1 MIKVTVMYPNTP
13 DALFNLGY
21 YCDQHIPL
29 VRRRLGEH
37 CRSYIVEK
45 GLQGI
50 TAGSAA
56 TYVVISHFFFD
67 SLESFRSAFSP
78 HSAEIMGDFAH
89 FTNEVPLI
97 QISEV
102 IVDDRT
108 A

>member
-1 MIKVTVMYPNTP
+1 MYPNTP
-13 DALFNLGY
+13 GARFDLGY
-21 YCDQHIPL
+21 YCDQHTPM

-37 CRSYIVEK
+37 CKHYTVEK
-45 GLQGI
+45 GLEGI
-50 TAGSAA
+50 SPGSGAA
-56 TYVVISHFFFD
+56 YVVISHFFFD

-89 FTNEVPLI
+89 YTNVVPLI

-102 IVDDRT
+102 IVDEKM

>member
-13 DALFNLGY
+13 DAQFNLGY
-21 YCDQHIPL
+21 YCDQHLPL
-29 VRRRLGEH
+29 VRLRLGEH
-37 CRSYIVEK
+37 CTSYIVEK
-45 GLQGI
+45 GLQGL
-50 TAGSAA
+50 TAGVAA

-67 SLESFRSAFSP
+67 TVESFRTAFSA

-89 FTNEVPLI
+89 YTNVVPVI

-102 IVDDRT
+102 IVDDST